1 MSEIKPVYQS
11 QTGGVWHDVT
21 DKEYA
26 FRRELSGVYQT
37 RILYPAEA
45 YEALQKENAELKEQ
59 IYLISQKLVASESL
73 YKAYKEDSKRMYRN
87 SCKSYQEK
95 IENLEKKIHEL
106 ESPAKHEAGQ
116 RCNHYKCDKCFNQSP
131 QIISKESWDNACN
144 GLGGNR
150 G

>member
-1 MSEIKPVYQS
+1 MSEI
-11 QTGGVWHDVT
+11 
-21 DKEYA
+21 
-26 FRRELSGVYQT
+26 REARERMPIDSPFDPFTLLRCFGEEV
-37 RILYPAEA
+37 L
-45 YEALQKENAELKEQ
+45 ELRAH
-59 IYLISQKLVASESL
+59 IDLISQKLVASESL
-73 YKAYKEDSKRMYRN
+73 YKSYKEDSKRMYSN

-95 IENLEKKIHEL
+95 IDNLEKKIHEL

-116 RCNHYKCDKCFNQSP
+116 RCNHYKCEKCFNQSP